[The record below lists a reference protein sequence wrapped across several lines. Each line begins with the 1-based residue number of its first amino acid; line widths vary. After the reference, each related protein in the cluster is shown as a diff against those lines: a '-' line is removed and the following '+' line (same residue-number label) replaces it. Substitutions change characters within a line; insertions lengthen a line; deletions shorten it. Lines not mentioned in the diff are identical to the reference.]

1 MIFTKGTE
9 KDNETLEEYLIRE
22 IKEELNSSIENI
34 ILNMGEKKILLIQ
47 FLKSWKIISLLVLDT
62 DQQRSL
68 ENRSYL

>member
-1 MIFTKGTE
+1 LIFTKGTE